1 MTVNSVKKAYSSPR
15 LTEHGS
21 VQRLT
26 EGSGSFTA
34 IDFFL
39 FGYSDPFGNP
49 WGFPRTG
56 S

>member
-1 MTVNSVKKAYSSPR
+1 MAVTSVKKAYSTPR

-26 EGSGSFTA
+26 EGAGSQTIF
-34 IDFFL
+34 DFFVYG
-39 FGYSDPFGNP
+39 FNDPFGVP
-49 WGFPRTG
+49 GTG

>member
-1 MTVNSVKKAYSSPR
+1 MDVNSVKKAYSSPR

-26 EGSGSFTA
+26 EGAGSLTVF
-34 IDFFL
+34 DFL
-39 FGYSDPFGNP
+39 VFGRSDPFGIP
-49 WGFPRTG
+49 RRTG

>member
-1 MTVNSVKKAYSSPR
+1 MAISSVKKAYSSPR

-26 EGSGSFTA
+26 EGSGSLTIF
-34 IDFFL
+34 DFFVYG
-39 FGYSDPFGNP
+39 FSDPFGI
-49 WGFPRTG
+49 PRTG